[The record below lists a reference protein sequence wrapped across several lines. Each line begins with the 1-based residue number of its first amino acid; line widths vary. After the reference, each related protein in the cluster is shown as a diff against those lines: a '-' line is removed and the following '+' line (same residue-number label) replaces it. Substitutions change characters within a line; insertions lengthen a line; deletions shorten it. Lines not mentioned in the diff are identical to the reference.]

1 MSVMCLVTLLQL
13 QGLYTPGP
21 GAYEVKPV
29 EKHAPQVLH
38 PFAHC
43 KIHSRNSDMVT
54 CGKFGGE
61 LRQVDPQNPGQETL
75 LMLAWLQE
83 TSGNNQ
89 V

>member
-1 MSVMCLVTLLQL
+1 MSVMCLATLLQL

-43 KIHSRNSDMVT
+43 KIHSRNSDMRKIWWRVAASRST
-54 CGKFGGE
+54 EFRSGDFAHS
-61 LRQVDPQNPGQETL
+61 
-75 LMLAWLQE
+75 LA
-83 TSGNNQ
+83 SGNTRKQ
-89 V
+89 SSVV

>member
-1 MSVMCLVTLLQL
+1 MNLLQL

-38 PFAHC
+38 PFAHG
-43 KIHSRNSDMVT
+43 KKHSRDSDMRKIWWRVAASRAT
-54 CGKFGGE
+54 E
-61 LRQVDPQNPGQETL
+61 SRPTTETL
-75 LMLAWLQE
+75 LMLTWLQE
-83 TSGNNQ
+83 TPENNR